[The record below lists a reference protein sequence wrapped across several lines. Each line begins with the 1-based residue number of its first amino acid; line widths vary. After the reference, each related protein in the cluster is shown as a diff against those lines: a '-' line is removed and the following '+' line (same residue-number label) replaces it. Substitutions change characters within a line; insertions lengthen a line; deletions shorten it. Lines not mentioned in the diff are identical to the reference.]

1 MEGRKLM
8 PLSRLSGS
16 LTTFPKTQQ
25 TLEYIL
31 SRVGST
37 PCHLCH
43 LSVKIAMTPTARRP
57 RRQRLA
63 SDHDLTP
70 LLCDSS
76 KLLPS
81 KMITRH
87 AGRNIRTDSSCPP
100 SSRRAKKILEMRI
113 HHRFHGSHVT
123 FLEGQPGRPQRKGA
137 KESPRRKRAVSVRE
151 AIRLDWMRRLH
162 PKPH

>member
-1 MEGRKLM
+1 
-8 PLSRLSGS
+8 
-16 LTTFPKTQQ
+16 
-25 TLEYIL
+25 
-31 SRVGST
+31 
-37 PCHLCH
+37 
-43 LSVKIAMTPTARRP
+43 MTPTAHWP

-63 SDHDLTP
+63 SAHDLTP

-87 AGRNIRTDSSCPP
+87 AGRNIRTDSSSPP
-100 SSRRAKKILEMRI
+100 SQRAKKVLEMRI

-137 KESPRRKRAVSVRE
+137 KESPRRKRAISERE
-151 AIRLDWMRRLH
+151 AIRLDWMRRLR
-162 PKPH
+162 PKPHRRCYIGQG